1 MADIELGKRLKNAR
15 EQAKMTQQQVC
26 SALNIE
32 KVQTL
37 SAYETGKNSPPID
50 KLKQLIT
57 LYKADTHWILY
68 GEHTSDFF
76 PSITKDIRGFINI
89 VESFSSSYEINEL
102 DESSYGGFSFSIIF
116 ENPPSFTMGYY
127 QERRFY
133 TVGDFLKKWSKL
145 EKALCDDAIDKDDYE
160 TLVKKKISE
169 LEMNISEI
177 DFDEA
182 FSGNKIVDNNLPF

>member
-57 LYKADTHWILY
+57 LYKADTHWILF
-68 GEHTSDFF
+68 GEHQKDDCSSPISDVEGFIRTINSF
-76 PSITKDIRGFINI
+76 ASAFDYEQFREPLLTGLSIT
-89 VESFSSSYEINEL
+89 VSFGYSSIQAYNKTERYKNMRKEK
-102 DESSYGGFSFSIIF
+102 FCSF
-116 ENPPSFTMGYY
+116 
-127 QERRFY
+127 
-133 TVGDFLKKWSKL
+133 L
-145 EKALCDDAIDKDDYE
+145 EKMMKLSKAYTGNAIDDDDYSI
-160 TLVKKKISE
+160 LLAK
-169 LEMNISEI
+169 NISVLGNQFESI
-177 DFDEA
+177 DTEQAIEED
-182 FSGNKIVDNNLPF
+182 SQLPF